1 MFPLGGW
8 EQGREGE
15 AVGRGWKIGR
25 REDEEKW
32 GKEGEEGDEGGKE
45 EEGEGG
51 DDDDDDEEEEEEEEK
66 GERGKGRRGG
76 MPLGVTISSPRSC
89 HTFLL

>member
-32 GKEGEEGDEGGKE
+32 GKEGEEGDEDGKE
-45 EEGEGG
+45 EEGEEG
-51 DDDDDDEEEEEEEEK
+51 DDDDEEEEEK
-66 GERGKGRRGG
+66 GKG
-76 MPLGVTISSPRSC
+76 
-89 HTFLL
+89 